1 MESKV
6 EKKMTSKLS
15 EWGPEGLGGFIY
27 NKAFCHLVESMYEL
41 GCPVIV
47 VG

>member
-15 EWGPEGLGGFIY
+15 EWGPEGLGGFIT
-27 NKAFCHLVESMYEL
+27 KLF
-41 GCPVIV
+41 VIWWNPCMN
-47 VG
+47 